1 MRIRGL
7 RPALI
12 ASMLW
17 APFLLWLG
25 VPFGGAIVAA
35 IVLGLGFLMAPPGL
49 DLLERFPRP
58 TRFLSHLVLCAF
70 SAIALFPV
78 LRVVS
83 ISLRPGDK
91 LLSTSLALFPPNSTF
106 NAYVRLFT
114 DEPFLIWMRNSILV
128 SGVATLIG
136 LAFASTA
143 GYAFSRFR
151 FPGRR
156 AGLLGVLTTQMF
168 PATMLLLPLFI
179 LLARLQLVNTF
190 MGLGVIYVSTALP
203 FSIWLMKGYYDTI
216 PRSLEEAA
224 LIDGAGRWG
233 AFVRIVLPLS
243 APALVITALFSFM
256 NAWTDYIVAAQILQ
270 NEALFTL
277 PVGLKSFQ
285 SNMTTEWGLYA
296 AAALIVSIPVVVL
309 FLFLNRWLISGLTLG
324 GVKD

>member
-1 MRIRGL
+1 MRIRAI
-7 RPALI
+7 RPALL
-12 ASMLW
+12 APLLC
-17 APFLLWLG
+17 APFLIWLG
-25 VPFGGAIVAA
+25 APGKGAIVAA
-35 IVLGLGFLMAPPGL
+35 IVLGLCFLLAPPAL
-49 DLLERFPRP
+49 DLLERFPRLA
-58 TRFLSHLVLCAF
+58 RLSSHLVLCAF

-91 LLSTSLALFPPNSTF
+91 LLSTSLALFPARGTLD
-106 NAYVRLFT
+106 AYVHLFS
-114 DEPFLIWMRNSILV
+114 DEPFLIWMRNSIIV
-128 SGVATLIG
+128 SGAATLIG

-179 LLARLQLVNTF
+179 LLARLHLVNTF
-190 MGLGVIYVSTALP
+190 LGLGVIYVSTALP

-270 NEALFTL
+270 DETLFTL

-296 AAALIVSIPVVVL
+296 AAALIVSIPVVLL
-309 FLFLNRWLISGLTLG
+309 FLFLNRWLVSGLTLG